1 MAAPTKSR
9 ARVIEHGPK
18 FKIIVMESPTEQDSA
33 AYIQELKDFGVTDLV
48 RTCEPTYSPEKFVAE
63 GIAVHEMQF
72 ADGQEPPEDTLAE
85 WNKIISKRYN
95 ARDPKF
101 EAGMVAVHCVAG
113 LGRAPVMAAV
123 ALIEMTGIDPFD
135 AVTKIRE
142 KQKGAINARQLKFL
156 QDYKKTNKKG
166 GGGDSCT
173 GSCAV
178 M

>member
-1 MAAPTKSR
+1 MAPSSR

-18 FKIIVMESPTEQDSA
+18 FKIIIMEAPTEQSSA
-33 AYIQELKDFGVTDLV
+33 AYIKELKDFGVTDLV
-48 RTCEPTYSPEKFVAE
+48 RACEPTYSPEKFVTE
-63 GIAVHEMQF
+63 GIAVHDMQF

-85 WNKIISKRYN
+85 WNKIINKRYN
-95 ARDPKF
+95 SKDPNYDP
-101 EAGMVAVHCVAG
+101 GMVAVHCVAG

-156 QDYKKTNKKG
+156 QDYKKSCKKG
-166 GGGDSCT
+166 GSGQGC
-173 GSCAV
+173 CAV